1 MALLKEN
8 GSLDVE
14 WINKLPI
21 EEYMNTLG
29 DLTQEQVKEYM
40 SKVPIDESNEPMRA
54 INVDSNFDV
63 GVNADVII
71 NNLRNMCKRK

>member
-1 MALLKEN
+1 MALLKED
-8 GSLDVE
+8 GGLDVE

-63 GVNADVII
+63 GVNADDII